1 MHEAEHANSTV
12 VGGRSTLLSD
22 KRCHI
27 MVALFG

>member
-12 VGGRSTLLSD
+12 VGSRSTLLRD

-27 MVALFG
+27 MVVLFG